1 MMNLIIDI
9 GNTNSKLAVFK
20 GEEIINFETVEYDK
34 LLSVLNSYLL
44 KFKINNSILSNVGA
58 EIEGL
63 NEFLTSHFYHVNL
76 DYKTKLPITINY
88 DTPETL
94 GVDRVALAVG
104 ALNLSKGKNSLVI
117 DMGSCITYDYIT
129 SKGIYEGGAISP
141 GLNMRFK
148 AMHNFTESLPL
159 VTIRESQS
167 IIGKNTEM
175 SLINGV
181 VHGITSEI
189 DSYIDKLN
197 ESENNISVFI
207 CGGDQPFFVNKL
219 KNSIFADQKIL
230 LRGLNKI
237 LNYNFEIRNE
247 NTTT

>member
-1 MMNLIIDI
+1 MNLIVDI
-9 GNTNSKLAVFK
+9 GNTNAKLAVFQ
-20 GEEIINFETVEYDK
+20 GEEIINSETVEYAI
-34 LLSVLNSYLL
+34 LMNVLKSYLL
-44 KFKINNSILSNVGA
+44 KFKINKSILSNVG
-58 EIEGL
+58 EKIDGL
-63 NEFLTSHFYHVNL
+63 NDFLSDHFYHINL
-76 DYKTKLPITINY
+76 DYNTKLPIIINY
-88 DTPETL
+88 DTPKTL
-94 GVDRVALAVG
+94 GVDRVALSVA
-104 ALNLSKGKNSLVI
+104 AFNMSNGKNSLVI

-129 SKGIYEGGAISP
+129 SKGVYEGGAISP

-175 SLINGV
+175 SLVNGV

-197 ESENNISVFI
+197 NDIGNISVFI
-207 CGGDQPFFVNKL
+207 CGGDQPFFVKKL
-219 KNSIFADQKIL
+219 KNGIFADQKIL

-237 LNYNFEIRNE
+237 LNYNFDIRNE
-247 NTTT
+247 NTTN

>member
-1 MMNLIIDI
+1 MNLIVDI
-9 GNTNSKLAVFK
+9 GNTNSKLAIFQ
-20 GEEIINFETVEYDK
+20 GEEIINFETVEYDM
-34 LLSVLNSYLL
+34 LMEALESYLIE
-44 KFKINNSILSNVGA
+44 FKINKSILSNVGA
-58 EIEGL
+58 KIEGL
-63 NEFLTSHFYHVNL
+63 DDFLSNHFYHVNL
-76 DYKTKLPITINY
+76 DFKTKLPITINY
-88 DTPETL
+88 DTPKTL
-94 GVDRVALAVG
+94 GVDRVALAVA
-104 ALNLSKGKNSLVI
+104 ALNSSNGKNSLVI
-117 DMGSCITYDYIT
+117 DMGSCITYDFIT
-129 SKGIYEGGAISP
+129 SKGVYEGGAISP

-175 SLINGV
+175 SLVNGV

-197 ESENNISVFI
+197 EEIGNISVFI

-230 LRGLNKI
+230 LRGLNII
-237 LNYNFEIRNE
+237 LNYNFDIRNE
-247 NTTT
+247 STTT